1 MKKGPNFFSQAH
13 KRPRANLA
21 RSMGIVLLSA
31 SQWIYSRFLIMTGP
45 VEPVGPAGPVFP
57 RGISKLRTGLQQV
70 PELVTLALLP
80 GTPVSVAPTVTEG
93 QQA

>member
-1 MKKGPNFFSQAH
+1 MIGPAG
-13 KRPRANLA
+13 PVA
-21 RSMGIVLLSA
+21 
-31 SQWIYSRFLIMTGP
+31 P
-45 VEPVGPAGPVFP
+45 VEPVGPAGPVAPAGPVFP